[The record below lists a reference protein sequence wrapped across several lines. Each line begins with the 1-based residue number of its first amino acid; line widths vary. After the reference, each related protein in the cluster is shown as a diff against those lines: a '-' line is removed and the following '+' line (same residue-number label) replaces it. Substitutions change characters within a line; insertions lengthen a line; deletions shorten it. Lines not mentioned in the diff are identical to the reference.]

1 MRIGI
6 SLATFASEPDT
17 TNVVDRAIE
26 IGRRAAG
33 AGIDSLW
40 FAQLAGYDAVGLA
53 ALVGRAVPE
62 VRVGTSV
69 VPIHPRHPMNLA
81 SAAKTA
87 QAATGGRFELG
98 IGLGSASVT
107 AEAYGAEFPPPA
119 KALREYL
126 SALRPLLA
134 GKDDPYEGD
143 IVTSR
148 PFAPTSVAG
157 AEPAIPV
164 LVAAMG
170 PQALRVTGEL
180 ADGTIPFLAGPR
192 ALGEHVVP
200 AITEA
205 AERAGRPAPRIIA
218 AIPVVV
224 TDKPEQARQ
233 RAIEMAA
240 FYETIPS
247 YRRVLDLEG
256 VQRAGEV
263 YVLGDE
269 ESVAAQLRRYVD
281 AGVTD
286 ITLSQ
291 ANMLGPEAELRTW
304 QLGAEFG
311 RGVS

>member
-6 SLATFASEPDT
+6 SLSTFASEPQT
-17 TNVVDRAIE
+17 TNVVDRAID
-26 IGRRAAG
+26 IARRAEET
-33 AGIDSLW
+33 GIDSIWL
-40 FAQLAGYDAVGLA
+40 AQLAGYDAVALA

-69 VPIHPRHPMNLA
+69 VPILPRHPILLA
-81 SAAKTA
+81 GAAKTA
-87 QAATGGRFELG
+87 QAATGGRFQLG
-98 IGLGSASVT
+98 VGLGSAFVT
-107 AEAYGAEFPPPA
+107 THAYGADYPPPT
-119 KALREYL
+119 KNLREYL
-126 SALRPLLA
+126 GALRPLLA
-134 GKDDPYEGD
+134 GRDDPYEGEF
-143 IVTSR
+143 VTSR

-157 AEPAIPV
+157 AEQEIPL

-192 ALGEHVVP
+192 ALGEHIVP
-200 AITEA
+200 AITKA
-205 AERAGRPAPRIIA
+205 AERAGRPAPRIVG

-224 TDKPEQARQ
+224 TDKPDEARQ
-233 RAIEMAA
+233 RAIELAA

-263 YVLGDE
+263 FVVGDE
-269 ESVAAQLRRYVD
+269 ESVVAQLRRYVD
-281 AGVTD
+281 AGVTE

-304 QLGAEFG
+304 RLGAEFG
-311 RGVS
+311 RDVS